1 MFRLKLLLLLLASL
15 AYADFGEVWIKKYAF
30 AAGVDIAAS
39 KGDLDGISTIKNS
52 PVEETVILPK
62 VPFFFVYAF
71 DARALANAHSIA
83 LNFGLGFP
91 DYKHLEQSGEATYL
105 RYGIEYQ
112 YHFLW
117 PEPFRIGAGLGFAF
131 SSMMFPHTS
140 LTGNG
145 GHAVLSA
152 QYYFT
157 ENFALESAIRCR
169 FLYLNRVATDSKN
182 DVSRLSEAV
191 WQGVGEFGLRGM
203 LVF

>member
-1 MFRLKLLLLLLASL
+1 LQQVKARLILLLASL
-15 AYADFGEVWIKKYAF
+15 VYADFDEVWIKKYAF
-30 AAGVDIAAS
+30 AAGMDFSVS
-39 KGDLDGISTIKNS
+39 KGDLDGGSNF
-52 PVEETVILPK
+52 L
-62 VPFFFVYAF
+62 VYAF

-91 DYKHLEQSGEATYL
+91 DYEYMEQSGEVKYL

-117 PEPFRIGAGLGFAF
+117 TNPFRIGAGFGFAF
-131 SSMMFPHTS
+131 SSVMFPHTS

-145 GHAVLSA
+145 GHSVLSA

-169 FLYLNRVATDSKN
+169 FLRLNRIATEEKSN
-182 DVSRLSEAV
+182 VSRLSEPV
-191 WQGVGEFGLRGM
+191 LQGVGELGLRGM